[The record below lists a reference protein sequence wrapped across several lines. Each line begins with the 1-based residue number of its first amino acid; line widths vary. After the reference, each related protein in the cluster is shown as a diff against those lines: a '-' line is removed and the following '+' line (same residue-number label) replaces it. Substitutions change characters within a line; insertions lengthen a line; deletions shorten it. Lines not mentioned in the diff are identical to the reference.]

1 MTDMDGVADTL
12 ARRRSGSWR
21 TVATVRRFLMTV
33 FVMGHTLVAC
43 YFLLWV
49 LPYHGGTAVELGLL
63 ALFALLYMWI
73 AVGFWTAVLG
83 FVLRLAG
90 GDRYSLLKRHAGE
103 NLDATPLA
111 RTAIIMP
118 VYHEPVHWTLSG
130 LKAVY
135 QDLERTGH
143 LDQFEFHILSDSRD
157 PNVWLEEQATWYRLC
172 QELGAEGRL
181 FYRRRRVNLNF
192 KSGNVAD
199 FLRRWGRRY
208 RYMVVLDA
216 DSLLSAG
223 TIVRMVQLMERD
235 PNVGILQ
242 TAPSVINAES
252 LFARVQ
258 QFSNRLY
265 STLFATGLAAIQM
278 GDAAFWGHNA
288 IIRIRPFMEHCGL
301 RKLRGFGLFRGPI
314 MSHDFVEAAYMGRA
328 GYEVWLEPGLGNSY
342 EESPPTLSDELSRD
356 NRWSRGNLQ
365 HLWILLFGRRLRLA
379 HRMALLNGVMAYMAS
394 PLWLAFLILTT
405 VEAVEMTVASI
416 NYFPDGHQ
424 GLFPL
429 WPEWRPEWAL
439 GLALTTLSLLFIP
452 KFLAILDAVIHGTA
466 RQFGGVWRLFISVLV
481 EIVVSVLLA
490 PVRMIAHSRAVIAAL
505 LNVSLTW
512 AGQNRTQETSWRDAF
527 LTQFPGMVVAAGWSA
542 FAWSLDPMFFLWSLP
557 VAIPLVLAAPTSVLL
572 SKVSAGQAL
581 RKWGMLLIPEERE
594 SVQVLDDARA
604 ARRDSRNASMLTAVE
619 EAVVRPRLNRLHQ
632 ALARNVRLSRR
643 AELLAPLVARCG
655 SEGPDTLSRSELSQL
670 FRDRQSL
677 AELHQLAWQAPLD
690 SFWGRRI
697 AMLSR
702 KGRRRRKQSASWTGA
717 PADTGA

>member
-1 MTDMDGVADTL
+1 MADAAEVK

-21 TVATVRRFLMTV
+21 RVATVRRFLMTI
-33 FVMGHTLVAC
+33 FVVGQTLIAC

-49 LPYHGGTAVELGLL
+49 LPYHGGTLVELGLL
-63 ALFALLYMWI
+63 VLFALLYMWI
-73 AVGFWTAVLG
+73 AVGFWTAILG
-83 FVLRLAG
+83 FVLRLFG
-90 GDRYSLLKRHAGE
+90 GDRYSLLKRHPTAVLE
-103 NLDATPLA
+103 STPLA
-111 RTAIIMP
+111 KTAIIMP

-135 QDLERTGH
+135 QDLERSGR

-216 DSLLSAG
+216 DSLLSAE
-223 TIVRMVQLMERD
+223 TIVRMVQLMERE

-242 TAPSVINAES
+242 TAPSIINGQS

-258 QFSNRLY
+258 QFANRLY

-288 IIRIRPFMEHCGL
+288 IIRIKPFMDHCGL

-328 GYEVWLEPGLGNSY
+328 GHEVWLEPGLGNSF

-379 HRMALLNGVMAYMAS
+379 HRMALLNGVMAYLAS

-405 VEAVEMTVASI
+405 VEAVQMTVASI
-416 NYFPDGHQ
+416 DYFPEGHQ

-439 GLALTTLSLLFIP
+439 GLALSTLSLLFIP

-466 RQFGGVWRLFISVLV
+466 RQFGGVWRLFLSVMT

-490 PVRMIAHSRAVIAAL
+490 PVRMMAHSRYVLGAL
-505 LNVSLTW
+505 LNLSLTW
-512 AGQNRTQETSWRDAF
+512 AGQNRTQETSWRDA
-527 LTQFPGMVVAAGWSA
+527 LVTQFPGMVIAAAWSA
-542 FAWSLDPMFFLWSLP
+542 FAWTLDPMFFLWSLP
-557 VAIPLVLAAPTSVLL
+557 VAIPLVLAAPTSVWL
-572 SKVSAGQAL
+572 SRVGVGQAL
-581 RKWGMLLIPEERE
+581 RERGMLLIPEERTP
-594 SVQVLDDARA
+594 VQVLDDARA
-604 ARRDSRNASMLTAVE
+604 ARREGGDEPMLTPVEQAVI
-619 EAVVRPRLNRLHQ
+619 RPSLNRLHG
-632 ALARNVRLSRR
+632 ALARNIRLARR
-643 AELLAPLVARCG
+643 AKLLEPLVQRCG
-655 SEGPDTLSRSELSQL
+655 ADGPGSLSRSELSHL
-670 FRDRQSL
+670 FRDRQSV
-677 AELHQLAWQAPLD
+677 AELHRLAWQAPPD

-697 AMLSR
+697 TTLSR
-702 KGRRRRKQSASWTGA
+702 KGRKRSTPWTDGN
-717 PADTGA
+717 

>member
-1 MTDMDGVADTL
+1 MTIFVVGQTL
-12 ARRRSGSWR
+12 I
-21 TVATVRRFLMTV
+21 
-33 FVMGHTLVAC
+33 AC

-49 LPYHGGTAVELGLL
+49 LPYHGGTLVELGLL
-63 ALFALLYMWI
+63 VLFALLYMWI
-73 AVGFWTAVLG
+73 AVGFWTGIVG
-83 FVLRLAG
+83 FVLRLVG
-90 GDRYSLLKRHAGE
+90 GDRYSLLKRHSGE
-103 NLDATPLA
+103 ALDATPLA
-111 RTAIIMP
+111 KTAIIMP

-135 QDLERTGH
+135 KDLERSGH
-143 LDQFEFHILSDSRD
+143 LDQFEFYILSDSRD

-216 DSLLSAG
+216 DSLLSAD
-223 TIVRMVQLMERD
+223 TIVRMVQLMERE
-235 PNVGILQ
+235 PSVGILQ
-242 TAPSVINAES
+242 TAPSIINGES

-265 STLFATGLAAIQM
+265 SNLFAAGLAAIQM

-288 IIRIRPFMEHCGL
+288 IIRIKPFMDHCGL

-328 GYEVWLEPGLGNSY
+328 GYEVWLEPNLGNSF

-379 HRMALLNGVMAYMAS
+379 HRMALLNGVMAYLAS

-405 VEAVEMTVASI
+405 VEAVQMTVASI
-416 NYFPDGHQ
+416 DYFPEGHQ

-439 GLALTTLSLLFIP
+439 GLALSTLSLLFIP

-466 RQFGGVWRLFISVLV
+466 RQFGGVWRLFVSVLA

-490 PVRMIAHSRAVIAAL
+490 PVRMMAHSRYVLGAL

-557 VAIPLVLAAPTSVLL
+557 VAIPLLLAAPTSVWL
-572 SKVSAGQAL
+572 SRVSAGQAL
-581 RKWGMLLIPEERE
+581 RRRGMLLIPEERA

-604 ARRDSRNASMLTAVE
+604 ARRDSATASMLTAVE
-619 EAVVRPRLNRLHQ
+619 EAVVRPRLNRLHH
-632 ALARNVRLSRR
+632 ALARDIRLARR
-643 AELLAPLVARCG
+643 AELLGPLVERCG
-655 SEGPDTLSRSELSQL
+655 TDGPDSLSRSELSQL

-677 AELHQLAWQAPLD
+677 ADLHQLAWQAPTD

-697 AMLSR
+697 TMLSR
-702 KGRRRRKQSASWTGA
+702 KGRRRRKRSATWIDA
-717 PADTGA
+717 N

>member
-1 MTDMDGVADTL
+1 MADATEIL
-12 ARRRSGSWR
+12 ARRRAGSWR
-21 TVATVRRFLMTV
+21 RVATVRRLLMTI
-33 FVMGHTLVAC
+33 FVVGQTLIAC

-49 LPYHGGTAVELGLL
+49 LPYHGGTLVELGLL
-63 ALFALLYMWI
+63 VLFALLYMWI
-73 AVGFWTAVLG
+73 AVGFWTAILG
-83 FVLRLAG
+83 FVLRLFG
-90 GDRYSLLKRHAGE
+90 GDRHSLLKRHPAE
-103 NLDATPLA
+103 ALESTPLA
-111 RTAIIMP
+111 KTAIIMP

-135 QDLERTGH
+135 QDLERSGH

-157 PNVWLEEQATWYRLC
+157 PNVWLEEQATWHRLC
-172 QELGAEGRL
+172 KELGAEGRL

-216 DSLLSAG
+216 DSLLSAD
-223 TIVRMVQLMERD
+223 TIVRMVQLMEHE

-242 TAPSVINAES
+242 TAPSIINGQS

-258 QFSNRLY
+258 QFANRLY

-288 IIRIRPFMEHCGL
+288 IIRIKPFMDHCGL

-328 GYEVWLEPGLGNSY
+328 GYEVWLEPALGNSF

-379 HRMALLNGVMAYMAS
+379 HRMALLNGVMAYLAS

-405 VEAVEMTVASI
+405 VEAVQMTVARI
-416 NYFPDGHQ
+416 DYFPEGHQ

-439 GLALTTLSLLFIP
+439 GLAISTLSLLFIP
-452 KFLAILDAVIHGTA
+452 KFLAILDAVIHGTS
-466 RQFGGVWRLFISVLV
+466 RQFGGVWRLFLSVLI
-481 EIVVSVLLA
+481 EIAVSVLLA
-490 PVRMIAHSRAVIAAL
+490 PLRMMAHSRYVLGAL
-505 LNVSLTW
+505 LNLSLTW
-512 AGQNRTQETSWRDAF
+512 AGQNRTQETSWREAF
-527 LTQFPGMVVAAGWSA
+527 LTQFPGMVVAAAWST

-557 VAIPLVLAAPTSVLL
+557 VAIPLVLAAPTSVWL
-572 SKVSAGQAL
+572 SRVGAGQAL
-581 RKWGMLLIPEERE
+581 LERGMLLIPEERE
-594 SVQVLDDARA
+594 PVRVLEDARA
-604 ARRDSRNASMLTAVE
+604 ARRNRGNTSMLNAVE
-619 EAVVRPRLNRLHQ
+619 QAVIRPSLNRLHQ
-632 ALARNVRLSRR
+632 ALARNIRLARR
-643 AELLAPLVARCG
+643 AELLEPLVERC
-655 SEGPDTLSRSELSQL
+655 SSNGPDSLSRSELSHL
-670 FRDRQSL
+670 FRDRQSV
-677 AELHQLAWQAPLD
+677 ADLHRLAWQAPPD

-697 AMLSR
+697 TTLSR
-702 KGRRRRKQSASWTGA
+702 KGRKRST
-717 PADTGA
+717 

>member
-1 MTDMDGVADTL
+1 ML
-12 ARRRSGSWR
+12 ARKRSGNWR
-21 TVATVRRFLMTV
+21 RVATFRRLLLTL
-33 FVMGHTLVAC
+33 FVVGQTLVAC

-49 LPYHGGTAVELGLL
+49 LPYHGGTLVELGLL
-63 ALFALLYMWI
+63 VLFALLYMWI
-73 AVGFWTAVLG
+73 AVGFWTALFG
-83 FVLRLAG
+83 FVLRLVG
-90 GDRYSLLKRHAGE
+90 GDRHSLLKRHAGAGLE
-103 NLDATPLA
+103 ATPLA

-118 VYHEPVHWTLSG
+118 VYHEPVRWTLSG

-135 QDLERTGH
+135 QDLERSGH

-157 PNVWLEEQATWYRLC
+157 PDVWLEEQATWYRLC
-172 QELGAEGRL
+172 RELGAEGRM

-208 RYMVVLDA
+208 RYTVVLDA
-216 DSLLSAG
+216 DSLLGAD
-223 TIVRMVQLMERD
+223 TIVRMVQLMEHE

-242 TAPSVINAES
+242 TAPSIINGES

-288 IIRIRPFMEHCGL
+288 IIRVKPFMEHCGL

-328 GYEVWLEPGLGNSY
+328 GYEVWLEPGLGSSF

-405 VEAVEMTVASI
+405 VEAVQMTVASI
-416 NYFPDGHQ
+416 DYFPEGQ

-466 RQFGGVWRLFISVLV
+466 RQFGGVLRLLVSVLT
-481 EIVVSVLLA
+481 EIVISVLLA
-490 PVRMIAHSRAVIAAL
+490 PVRMMAHSRYVVGAL
-505 LNVSLTW
+505 LNLSLTW
-512 AGQNRTQETSWRDAF
+512 AGQNRTRETTWRDAF
-527 LTQFPGMVVAAGWSA
+527 LTQFPGMIVAAGWSA

-557 VAIPLVLAAPTSVLL
+557 VAVPLILAAPTSVLL
-572 SKVSAGQAL
+572 SRVGPGQAL
-581 RKWGMLLIPEERE
+581 RRWGMLVIPEER
-594 SVQVLDDARA
+594 VPPQVLEDARE
-604 ARRDSRNASMLTAVE
+604 ARRNGSEDSVLSAVE
-619 EAVVRPRLNRLHQ
+619 AAVVRPRLNRLHQ
-632 ALARNVRLSRR
+632 ALARNVRRSRR
-643 AELLAPLVARCG
+643 AELLAPLVACCG
-655 SEGPDTLSRSELSQL
+655 SEGPASLSRSELSQL

-677 AELHQLAWQAPLD
+677 AELHQLAWRAPPD
-690 SFWGRRI
+690 SFWGQRI
-697 AMLSR
+697 TSL
-702 KGRRRRKQSASWTGA
+702 GRNR
-717 PADTGA
+717 

>member
-1 MTDMDGVADTL
+1 MTDPTDSRT
-12 ARRRSGSWR
+12 RRRSGSWR
-21 TVATVRRFLMTV
+21 RAATFRRLVMTV
-33 FVMGHTLVAC
+33 FVVGQTAIAC
-43 YFLLWV
+43 YFLLWI
-49 LPYHGGTAVELGLL
+49 LPYHGGTVVEVGLL
-63 ALFALLYMWI
+63 VLFALLYMWI

-83 FVLRLAG
+83 FVIRLAG
-90 GDRYSLLKRHAGE
+90 GDRYGLLKRHGGE
-103 NLDATPLA
+103 ALEATPLA

-135 QDLERTGH
+135 QDLARSGD
-143 LDQFEFHILSDSRD
+143 LDHFDFYILSDSRD
-157 PNVWLEEQATWYRLC
+157 PNVWLEEQATWYQLC
-172 QELGAEGRL
+172 RELGAEGRL
-181 FYRRRRVNLNF
+181 FYRRRKVNLNF

-208 RYMVVLDA
+208 RYTVVLDA
-216 DSLLSAG
+216 DSLLSAD
-223 TIVRMVQLMERD
+223 TIVRMVQLMERE
-235 PNVGILQ
+235 PTVGILQ
-242 TAPSVINAES
+242 TAPSVINGES

-288 IIRIRPFMEHCGL
+288 IIRIKPFMAHCGL

-328 GYEVWLEPGLGNSY
+328 GYEVWLEPDLGNSF

-379 HRMALLNGVMAYMAS
+379 HRMALLNGVMAYLAS
-394 PLWLAFLILTT
+394 PLWLGFLILTT
-405 VEAVEMTVASI
+405 VAAVQMTDARI
-416 NYFPDGHQ
+416 DYFPEGHH

-439 GLALTTLSLLFIP
+439 ALALSTLSLLFIP

-466 RQFGGVWRLFISVLV
+466 RQFGGALRLFISVLV

-490 PVRMIAHSRAVIAAL
+490 PIRMMAHSHYVLGAL
-505 LNVSLTW
+505 LNLSLTW
-512 AGQNRTQETSWRDAF
+512 AGQNRTQETSWRDAL
-527 LTQFPGMVVAAGWSA
+527 LTQLPGMVIATGWSA
-542 FAWSLDPMFFLWSLP
+542 FAWSLDPMFFVWSLP

-572 SKVSAGQAL
+572 SRVGAGQTL
-581 RKWGMLLIPEERE
+581 RKWGMLVIPEER
-594 SVQVLDDARA
+594 VPVKVLEYARA
-604 ARRDSRNASMLTAVE
+604 ARLDSRYESGLTAVE
-619 EAVVRPRLNRLHQ
+619 EAVVRPSLNRLHQ
-632 ALARNVRLSRR
+632 ALARNVRRARR
-643 AELLAPLVARCG
+643 VELLAPLVARCG
-655 SEGPDTLSRSELSQL
+655 GEGPGSLSRSELSQL

-677 AELHQLAWQAPLD
+677 AELHKIAWRAPPD

-697 AMLSR
+697 TLLG
-702 KGRRRRKQSASWTGA
+702 K
-717 PADTGA
+717 